1 MAKPFKNLVEKMSP
15 ESRERIRKRTLQMHS
30 EMALQE
36 LRQAMHLTQQELA
49 DLLQMNQA
57 AISKLEH
64 QSDMY
69 VSTLRRFVAAMG
81 GELRIVA
88 HFPQGDVVINQF
100 EDIRKQEPVDASARR
115 AENALPPRQHPALSL
130 LACH

>member
-15 ESRERIRKRTLQMHS
+15 ESRERIRQRTAQMHS

-36 LRQAMHLTQQELA
+36 LRQALHLTQQELA
-49 DLLQMNQA
+49 DVLQMNQA

-88 HFPQGDVVINQF
+88 HFPQGDVVVNQF
-100 EDIRKQEPVDASARR
+100 EDIEEQEPADNS
-115 AENALPPRQHPALSL
+115 P
-130 LACH
+130 